1 MSFYD
6 HASARLFE
14 ITQKNPADLKL
25 LLSSQ
30 EEHPRLLRSENGY
43 KIILPKPRKI
53 RTGAFMLHGAEFP
66 EVERASL
73 LQMFTASVYH
83 LGIHVV
89 ASDFTIY
96 EKWSNK
102 KDRYL
107 AGFAKSLVEDAAVDA
122 YLKAYWPGLRSVIAY
137 ANAVSYVRLR
147 SAGDAE
153 IPKGLALHQDVLSR
167 RLTGSCKGDSS
178 ETSRDAENIMNIL
191 ADLEISISKWC
202 GAREGEESKP
212 GSKGRLPPRATEQER
227 VEAASKIWEI
237 LRVRKSP
244 LETPSPPYCEYWVGN
259 SLFNL
264 PVSFEEDHADVLK
277 AAYSRMGLNIVEE
290 EFVKEKTSFKD
301 EAERIFDVEFVNTGR
316 VEKALKH
323 YSEMGAG
330 LKFRSYVIP
339 AEDYSEY
346 VRTRGLLAG
355 AIRRILDET
364 RKVKQLQDENPL
376 EEAGGLDLQAAIQ
389 VVSSQSVRN
398 DIFMKEE
405 VLQKSEAWAI
415 LVDASL
421 SLRMFELDVRSISVC
436 LAEVAKDLV
445 STPNS
450 WGLFAFNDTYQIVK
464 DFYEPYSNRSRA
476 KIGGLKHS
484 GLTYI
489 PDAVEL
495 ATKALAKTGEDVKIL
510 LLVTDG
516 ISLGYPGIE
525 QKLKESFAKARKSSV
540 TPVVIGL
547 GNQQIKQMFK
557 PNPSCSIDGAADL
570 MKQFVKV
577 YFEMQSCM

>member
-6 HASARLFE
+6 YASTRLFE
-14 ITQKNPADLKL
+14 ITQKSPADLKL

-30 EEHPRLLRSENGY
+30 EEHPRLLRNENGY
-43 KIILPKPRKI
+43 KIILPKPVKI
-53 RTGAFMLHGAEFP
+53 KTGAFLLHGAEFP
-66 EVERASL
+66 EDERAPL

-96 EKWSNK
+96 EKWSRK

-122 YLKAYWPGLRSVIAY
+122 YLRAYWPGLRSVIAY
-137 ANAVSYVRLR
+137 ANANSYVRLR
-147 SAGDAE
+147 GAGDQE
-153 IPKGLALHQDVLSR
+153 IPHGLALHQDVLSR
-167 RLTGSCKGDSS
+167 QLIGSCKGAAL
-178 ETSRDAENIMNIL
+178 ETSKDAENIMNIL
-191 ADLEISISKWC
+191 ADLERSIGKWFE
-202 GAREGEESKP
+202 AREGEESKP
-212 GSKGRLPPRATEQER
+212 GSKGRLPPRATEQDR
-227 VEAASKIWEI
+227 LEAASKIWEI
-237 LRVRKSP
+237 LHGKDSP
-244 LETPSPPYCEYWVGN
+244 LETPSPPYCDYWGGN
-259 SLFNL
+259 SLFNS
-264 PVSFEEDHADVLK
+264 PFSFEENHIDVLK
-277 AAYSRMGLNIVEE
+277 VSYSRMDLNVVEE
-290 EFVKEKTSFKD
+290 EFMKEQTGFKE
-301 EAERIFDVEFVNTGR
+301 EADRIFDVEFVNSGR
-316 VEKALKH
+316 VEKALKQ
-323 YSEMGAG
+323 YNEMGAG
-330 LKFRSYVIP
+330 LNFRSYVIP

-346 VRTRGLLAG
+346 IRTRGILAG

-364 RKVKQLQDENPL
+364 RKIKQVQDDNPL
-376 EEAGGLDLQAAIQ
+376 EEAGALDLQAAIQ
-389 VVSSQSVRN
+389 VIASQSARN

-421 SLRMFELDVRSISVC
+421 SLRMFELDVRSIAVC

-445 STPNS
+445 SSPNS

-464 DFYEPYSNRSRA
+464 DFYEPYSNKSRA

-484 GLTYI
+484 GLSYI

-495 ATKALAKTGEDVKIL
+495 TTKALAKTGEDVKVL

-516 ISLGYPGIE
+516 VPLGYPGIE
-525 QKLKESFAKARKSSV
+525 QRLKDSFAKARASNV

-547 GNQQIKQMFK
+547 GNQKVKQIFK
-557 PNPSCSIDGAADL
+557 PNPSCSIDGAAEL
-570 MKQFVKV
+570 MKQFVKM